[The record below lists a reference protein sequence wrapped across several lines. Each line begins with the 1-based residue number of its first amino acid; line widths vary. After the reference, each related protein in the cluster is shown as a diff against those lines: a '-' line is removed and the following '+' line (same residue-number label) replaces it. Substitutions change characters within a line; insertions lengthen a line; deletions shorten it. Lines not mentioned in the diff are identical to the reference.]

1 MKKAMQ
7 LALGILTGVGGFFDV
22 GNIATSAQAGA
33 MFRFQLIWSLL
44 LATLVVIFLTEMSGR
59 FAAASKKALPD
70 AIREHFGFSAWLP
83 PFIILSIVHLLVL
96 AAEIGGVCFA
106 LHLLTGLPIRL
117 FALPVAILIWLFLWR
132 ATFSA
137 IENSMSILGLIT
149 LCFVVAA
156 IWHHPPAHEVLAGAL
171 PSMPSHDPA
180 RYWFIAVSIIGAVI
194 APFLFYFYSSGAI
207 EDKWDRTY
215 IPINRAIAVISM
227 GFGSLISVSAIIVA
241 AVVLAPRGIEITDY
255 HQAAML
261 LTQAFPFWGYALFA
275 VSMGV
280 ACLGAALE
288 VALSMSYTFAQTF
301 GWNWGEDLQ
310 PIEDARFSM
319 VYTVALLIGSLF
331 MVVGV
336 DPLKLTVVTMAT
348 NAFVMPFIT
357 IPFLLLMNDR
367 KLLRDASNGV
377 ISNTATVMIVIL
389 ALILAVVSIPLTF
402 LGKS

>member
-1 MKKAMQ
+1 
-7 LALGILTGVGGFFDV
+7 
-22 GNIATSAQAGA
+22 
-33 MFRFQLIWSLL
+33 
-44 LATLVVIFLTEMSGR
+44 
-59 FAAASKKALPD
+59 
-70 AIREHFGFSAWLP
+70 
-83 PFIILSIVHLLVL
+83 
-96 AAEIGGVCFA
+96 
-106 LHLLTGLPIRL
+106 
-117 FALPVAILIWLFLWR
+117 
-132 ATFSA
+132 
-137 IENSMSILGLIT
+137 
-149 LCFVVAA
+149 
-156 IWHHPPAHEVLAGAL
+156 
-171 PSMPSHDPA
+171 
-180 RYWFIAVSIIGAVI
+180 
-194 APFLFYFYSSGAI
+194 
-207 EDKWDRTY
+207 
-215 IPINRAIAVISM
+215 M